1 MNELSTQKT
10 NKRNL
15 ENKIITKDALI
26 NALFILLKDNNI
38 NNIKIVELVKKAG
51 VSRTAFYRNY
61 HNTEE
66 VLLDGINTLIDEI
79 INSLKKNKI
88 TTWET
93 ILEILKKYK
102 FYLTILYN
110 NNYLYLILE
119 QFNNQFKN
127 DYYMASWGGIVYNIL
142 NIWLKDNMKTP
153 SKEIIKQIKKA
164 NLKMANTILNNN
176 IFTKERD
183 KN

>member
-1 MNELSTQKT
+1 MNELNTQKT

-102 FYLTILYN
+102 F
-110 NNYLYLILE
+110 
-119 QFNNQFKN
+119 
-127 DYYMASWGGIVYNIL
+127 
-142 NIWLKDNMKTP
+142 
-153 SKEIIKQIKKA
+153 
-164 NLKMANTILNNN
+164 
-176 IFTKERD
+176 
-183 KN
+183 

>member
-1 MNELSTQKT
+1 MNKLIS

-15 ENKIITKDALI
+15 ESKTITKEAII
-26 NALFILLKDNNI
+26 NALFMLLKDNNI
-38 NNIKIVELVKKAG
+38 NDIKIVDLVKKAG

-61 HNTEE
+61 NC
-66 VLLDGINTLIDEI
+66 INDVLIDAINSLISEI
-79 INSLKKNKI
+79 INSLKENKI

-102 FYLTILYN
+102 FYLTVLYN

-119 QFNNQFKN
+119 QFNNQIEN
-127 DYYMASWGGIVYNIL
+127 NYYMASWGGIVYNIL
-142 NIWLKDNMKTP
+142 NIWLKSNMETP
-153 SKEIIKQIKKA
+153 VKEILKQVKEA
-164 NLKMANTILNNN
+164 NLKMANIILNNN
-176 IFTKERD
+176 IFINERD